1 MIKRHII
8 HPFGHQ
14 IVTYKI
20 SMLETSVQCSDT
32 EGHTQRKKALREENS
47 ASLAWVGILHL
58 TKPQRLSKMGDL
70 NIPVFLGQDLNK
82 DYFCNSNTK
91 TNKNP
96 EAMEAELGPVSLLL
110 IKASLVAKDTHDL
123 AFSSWLAYKTQ
134 GGCKQWW
141 REN

>member
-1 MIKRHII
+1 MAIRLLLTKLACLKLV
-8 HPFGHQ
+8 FNA
-14 IVTYKI
+14 VT
-20 SMLETSVQCSDT
+20 Q
-32 EGHTQRKKALREENS
+32 KAILREENS
-47 ASLAWVGILHL
+47 ASLAWVGISHL